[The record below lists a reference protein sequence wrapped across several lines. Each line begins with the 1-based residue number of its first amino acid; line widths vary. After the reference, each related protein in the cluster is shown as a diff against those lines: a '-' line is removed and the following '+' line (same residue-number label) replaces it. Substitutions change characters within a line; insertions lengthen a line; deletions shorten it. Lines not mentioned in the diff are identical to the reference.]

1 MKNKNK
7 NKKDYTAIVQCGS
20 IKYKKSHYIKAT
32 ISSDSQFEDRLEKLM
47 SCEHPEISIEYV

>member
-1 MKNKNK
+1 MINKTK
-7 NKKDYTAIVQCGS
+7 QDYTAIVQCGS

-32 ISSDSQFEDRLEKLM
+32 ISSDSQFEDKLERLM